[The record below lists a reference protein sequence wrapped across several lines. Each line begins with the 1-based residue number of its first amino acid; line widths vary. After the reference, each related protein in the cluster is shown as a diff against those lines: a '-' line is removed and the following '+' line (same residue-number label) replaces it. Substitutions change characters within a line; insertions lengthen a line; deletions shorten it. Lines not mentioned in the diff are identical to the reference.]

1 MPKKPIP
8 RFESGAE
15 EARWWADHQDD
26 LEDYVEIEPKRVP
39 DLATKLGLPPREEA
53 VRQARQ
59 ALGQIGT
66 KSISLKMPVADLE
79 QARRIAERKG
89 LPYQTL
95 LKSLIHEGLQRLDK
109 EAL

>member
-8 RFESGAE
+8 LFKSEAE
-15 EARWWADHQDD
+15 EARWWAENQDQLDDYLD
-26 LEDYVEIEPKRVP
+26 LEPQAVP
-39 DLATKLGLPPREEA
+39 DLAKRLGLPPREEA
-53 VRQARQ
+53 IKQARQ
-59 ALGQIGT
+59 ESERLGT
-66 KSISLKMPVADLE
+66 KPILLKMPVSDLA

-95 LKSLIHEGLQRLDK
+95 LKSLIHEGLQRLEK

>member
-1 MPKKPIP
+1 MPKKAIP
-8 RFESGAE
+8 HFKSEAE
-15 EARWWADHQDD
+15 EARWWANHQDRLDDYLD
-26 LEDYVEIEPKRVP
+26 LQPKAVP
-39 DLATKLGLPPREEA
+39 DLAEKLGLPPREEA
-53 VRQARQ
+53 MQQARSE
-59 ALGQIGT
+59 AERLGT
-66 KSISLKMPVADLE
+66 KPVLLKMPVSDLA